1 MFKINVLKE
10 KENTVVE
17 LSNKDKTAIA
27 KIGLNEGARLV
38 DLTLNNKTVIEEQ
51 TNFDYKNSYASAV
64 LFPFAGRIENGA
76 YQFKFDDYQLDCNDK
91 NNAIHG
97 LVYNKTFEIFE
108 PEEHQD
114 NCSVTFNY
122 YEKNPVDGFPFTYFL
137 SVTYTLFES
146 HLNTR
151 VTIKNIDDKAFPFT
165 LGWHPYF
172 KVTNFQESFL
182 ALSCYKKAVFNENMV
197 AEKLADY
204 NFDGEIALKDA
215 RLDDCFIL
223 KHNKAI
229 LKTPDYHL
237 KITSDA
243 SKNYYQVFTPKKL
256 PLIAIEPLTG
266 VANNFN
272 NNIGLQVLEPEA
284 TYVQNWDLELVD

>member
-1 MFKINVLKE
+1 MFKINEV
-10 KENTVVE
+10 KENDFSIVE
-17 LSNKDKTAIA
+17 LSNASKTSIA
-27 KIGLNEGARLV
+27 KICLNEGARVV
-38 DLTLNNKTVIEEQ
+38 DLKLNGKIIIEEQ
-51 TNFDYKNSYASAV
+51 ANFEYKNSYASSI

-76 YQFKFDDYQLDCNDK
+76 YTFKFDDYLLDCNDK
-91 NNAIHG
+91 KNAIHG
-97 LVYNKTFEIFE
+97 LVYDKTFEIFE

-122 YEKNPVDGFPFTYFL
+122 YEKKPVVGFPFRYFL

-182 ALSCYKKAVFNENMV
+182 ALSCDKKAVFNENMV
-197 AEKLADY
+197 TEKLADY
-204 NFDGEIALKDA
+204 NFEGEIELKDNQ
-215 RLDDCFIL
+215 LDDCFVL
-223 KHNKAI
+223 KDNYTV
-229 LKTPDYHL
+229 LKTPDYNL
-237 KITSDA
+237 KISADA
-243 SKNYYQVFTPKKL
+243 KKNYYQIFTPEKL

-266 VANNFN
+266 IPNNFN
-272 NNIGLQVLEPEA
+272 NKIGLQILEPEA
-284 TYVQNWDLELVD
+284 TYVQNWELKLVD